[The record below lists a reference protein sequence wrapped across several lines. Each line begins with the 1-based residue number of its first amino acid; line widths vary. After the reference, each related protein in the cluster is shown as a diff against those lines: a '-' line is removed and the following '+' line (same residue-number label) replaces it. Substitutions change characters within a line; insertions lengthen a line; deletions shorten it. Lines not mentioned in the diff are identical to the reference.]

1 MGDLRVVL
9 STRVGPRAEHKMSW
23 CGIEYAGFVAGSGM

>member
-1 MGDLRVVL
+1 LGDLRVVL
-9 STRVGPRAEHKMSW
+9 STCVGPWAEHKMLW